1 MSTRDVLPVSVPQC
15 MDLCSNGSSA
25 GKARKHNL
33 RQRKV
38 FLPPHSRSWRQRRPR
53 PANQSGFLESTKN
66 EEALICREGKGIRNR
81 KQTETK
87 KYMKGISFRFLG
99 IAFFWLVLHEVGWE
113 SITEREQ
120 AGFVEKKKPDPL
132 SRRYSIHFER

>member
-1 MSTRDVLPVSVPQC
+1 MKSISTSSLMELETPKTKTSEPVWFS
-15 MDLCSNGSSA
+15 
-25 GKARKHNL
+25 
-33 RQRKV
+33 
-38 FLPPHSRSWRQRRPR
+38 
-53 PANQSGFLESTKN
+53 ESTKN

-120 AGFVEKKKPDPL
+120 AGFVEKKNL
-132 SRRYSIHFER
+132 TH